1 MFETPQRQK
10 EQNLIETDRLQQL
23 IKSLSGHY
31 KSESLIQ
38 DREFIELLEVL
49 RETDA
54 YSHDLQYHS
63 PQATHILRKLK
74 TAYAM
79 PAKQFFQLMSQMCD
93 ALSSPC
99 HKEWDRVLKNLNGS
113 ADKTITEL
121 LKEYSTDERISEFL
135 QRLEVEDPHAIYP
148 TSTYRTSSAAVN
160 SIDNGSYIEAVM
172 TTSTMTEIHIAEGV
186 LKPNNHLLYNIYSPV
201 GRCVAVIDSN
211 VAENYGDEIREYF
224 KHHDIALTTLEYRA
238 MEVDKGIATVEKLLS
253 DFKKVGVSRQEPVL
267 VVGGGVIA
275 DVGGLACSLYHRN
288 TPYVMLATSIVSG
301 IDAGPSP
308 RTCCDGFGFK
318 NLFGAYH
325 APVATLTD
333 RTFFKTLKSGW
344 IRHGVAEIIK
354 MAVVKD
360 RELFELLEKTGIDL
374 LHSQFGNATQ
384 NQQLKD
390 AGQKVLSLAMK
401 SYVQSEYDNLYETH
415 QCRPH
420 AYGHTWS
427 PGYEIPSGMLH
438 GHAVAC
444 GMGWGAHLSYK
455 QGWITVQDRDKIMK
469 LISSFELSLW
479 HGTLDDVD
487 LIYKAQEK
495 VIEKRG
501 GNLVAPLPKGAIGQ
515 CGYLNVLSKE
525 DMIASLEEYKELC
538 KSYPREGRGVEPL
551 CSDVGLED
559 PSVIGS

>member
-1 MFETPQRQK
+1 MFEATQK
-10 EQNLIETDRLQQL
+10 STSTNYQTTDG
-23 IKSLSGHY
+23 LS
-31 KSESLIQ
+31 
-38 DREFIELLEVL
+38 ELLKQLAHHGSLQKLLQDLDFIRLLEKFREV
-49 RETDA
+49 DA
-54 YSHDLQYHS
+54 YSHQLDYHS
-63 PQATHILRKLK
+63 PQATHLLRKLK

-79 PAKQFFQLMSQMCD
+79 PANQLLQSIVQLCNELD
-93 ALSSPC
+93 HEATEKWTALLQETRKSP
-99 HKEWDRVLKNLNGS
+99 E
-113 ADKTITEL
+113 ADQSITRLL
-121 LKEYSTDERISEFL
+121 LKHSSDDRIADFIL
-135 QRLEVEDPHAIYP
+135 QLETKDPHAIYP

-160 SIDNGSYIEAVM
+160 SVEDGSYIEAVM

-186 LKPNNHLLYNIYSPV
+186 LDHDNHLLYNIYKPL

-211 VAENYGDEIREYF
+211 VAENYGDEIAAYF
-224 KHHDIALTTLEYRA
+224 AHHDIELIRLVYRA
-238 MEVDKGIATVEKLLS
+238 MEVDKGIGTVEKLLG
-253 DFKKVGVSRQEPVL
+253 DFKRVGVSRQEPVL

-275 DVGGLACSLYHRN
+275 DTGGLACSLYHRN

-325 APVATLTD
+325 APVVTLTD

-344 IRHGVAEIIK
+344 IRHGIAEIIK

-360 RELFELLEKTGIDL
+360 AQLFNLLEKTGIDL
-374 LHSQFGNATQ
+374 LHSQFGNATDD
-384 NQQLKD
+384 QQLKD
-390 AGQKVLSLAMK
+390 DGQKVLSLAMR

-444 GMGWGAHLSYK
+444 GMGWGAHLSFQ
-455 QGWITVQDRDKIMK
+455 QGWISEQDRNRIMQ

-479 HGTLDDVD
+479 HDILDNTEM
-487 LIYKAQEK
+487 ISQRPEK
-495 VIEKRG
+495 SHPETRWQ
-501 GNLVAPLPKGAIGQ
+501 PSCTSTQRQHRTMRLP
-515 CGYLNVLSKE
+515 E
-525 DMIASLEEYKELC
+525 
-538 KSYPREGRGVEPL
+538 
-551 CSDVGLED
+551 
-559 PSVIGS
+559 